1 LITVIKI
8 LVILLSSITISNYNH
23 PYYLSAT
30 RVLYSKTYNQF
41 QCTSRF
47 FIDDLE
53 SLYKSKLV
61 NNEIYKFE
69 KKKFEVFLK
78 EYLKEN
84 FIILYDDVIQ
94 NQTFVGTEF
103 LNDIIIIYFEYQ
115 IKSDFKKITIKNSVL
130 MNHISD
136 QKNIVHLEINDEKKS
151 YLLTLKKPFFSSDKK
166 ISLYEN

>member
-1 LITVIKI
+1 MITVIKI

-69 KKKFEVFLK
+69 KTKFEVFLK

-151 YLLTLKKPFFSSDKK
+151 YLLTLKKPFFSSNKK
-166 ISLYEN
+166 ISLHEN

>member
-8 LVILLSSITISNYNH
+8 LVILFSSITISNYNH

-61 NNEIYKFE
+61 NSEIYKFE

-84 FIILYDDVIQ
+84 FIILYDDIIQ

-151 YLLTLKKPFFSSDKK
+151 YLLTLKKPFFSSNKK

>member
-1 LITVIKI
+1 MITVIKI

-84 FIILYDDVIQ
+84 FIILYDDIIQ

-151 YLLTLKKPFFSSDKK
+151 YLLTLKKPFFSSNKK

>member
-1 LITVIKI
+1 MITVIKI
-8 LVILLSSITISNYNH
+8 LVILFISITISNYNH

-84 FIILYDDVIQ
+84 FIILYDDIIQ

-151 YLLTLKKPFFSSDKK
+151 YLLTLKKPFFSSKKK
-166 ISLYEN
+166 ISLHEN

>member
-8 LVILLSSITISNYNH
+8 LVILFSSVTISNYNH

-61 NNEIYKFE
+61 NNKIYKFE

-78 EYLKEN
+78 EYLNEN

-151 YLLTLKKPFFSSDKK
+151 YLLTLKKPFFSSNKK

>member
-1 LITVIKI
+1 MITVIKI
-8 LVILLSSITISNYNH
+8 LVILFSSITISNYNH

-151 YLLTLKKPFFSSDKK
+151 YLLTLKKPFFSSKKK
-166 ISLYEN
+166 ISLHEN

>member
-1 LITVIKI
+1 MITVIKI
-8 LVILLSSITISNYNH
+8 LVIFFSSVTISNYNH

-84 FIILYDDVIQ
+84 FIILYDDIIQ

-151 YLLTLKKPFFSSDKK
+151 YLLTLKKPFFSSNKK
-166 ISLYEN
+166 ISLHEN

>member
-1 LITVIKI
+1 MIIVIKI
-8 LVILLSSITISNYNH
+8 LVILFSSVTISNYNH

-151 YLLTLKKPFFSSDKK
+151 YLLTLKKPFFSSNKK

>member
-1 LITVIKI
+1 MITVIKI
-8 LVILLSSITISNYNH
+8 LVILFSSITISNYNH

-84 FIILYDDVIQ
+84 FIILYDDIIQ

-151 YLLTLKKPFFSSDKK
+151 YLLTLKKPFFSSNKK
-166 ISLYEN
+166 ISLHEN

>member
-1 LITVIKI
+1 MITVIKI
-8 LVILLSSITISNYNH
+8 LVILFSSVTISNYNH

-130 MNHISD
+130 MNHINE

-151 YLLTLKKPFFSSDKK
+151 YLLTLKKPFFSSNKK
-166 ISLYEN
+166 ISLHEN

>member
-1 LITVIKI
+1 MITVIKI

-69 KKKFEVFLK
+69 KTKFEVFLK

-151 YLLTLKKPFFSSDKK
+151 YLLTLKKPFFSSNKK

>member
-1 LITVIKI
+1 MITVIKI
-8 LVILLSSITISNYNH
+8 LVILFSSITISNYNH

-84 FIILYDDVIQ
+84 FIILYDDVVQ

-115 IKSDFKKITIKNSVL
+115 IKSDFKKITIRNSVL

-136 QKNIVHLEINDEKKS
+136 QKNIVHLEINNIKKS
-151 YLLTLKKPFFSSDKK
+151 YLLTLKKPFFSSNKK
-166 ISLYEN
+166 ISLHEN

>member
-1 LITVIKI
+1 MITVIKI
-8 LVILLSSITISNYNH
+8 LVILFSSITISNYNH

-84 FIILYDDVIQ
+84 FIILYDDIIQ

>member
-151 YLLTLKKPFFSSDKK
+151 YLLTLKKPFFSSNKK
-166 ISLYEN
+166 ISLHEN